1 MPGIAGGDVVSGR
14 VIFNITCDSLNNMC
28 LAFLLCAVILLLCAV
43 EVVSEAEA
51 CTCCTFN
58 KCRATFSFMYSRYY
72 IIAVDQ
78 NQNCLLVTRQNNNHS
93 PGPGPGRLV
102 PSSHQ
107 RSKLSNSILGAL
119 SRGDKRFQ
127 STLLNISIGN
137 WDLI

>member
-1 MPGIAGGDVVSGR
+1 MFSFLSMR
-14 VIFNITCDSLNNMC
+14 SY
-28 LAFLLCAVILLLCAV
+28 FLLYAV

-51 CTCCTFN
+51 CTCCAFD
-58 KCRATFSFMYSRYY
+58 KCRATFSFMYSRHY

-78 NQNCLLVTRQNNNHS
+78 NQNCLLVTRQNDNHS

-107 RSKLSNSILGAL
+107 RSKVSSSILGAL

-127 STLLNISIGN
+127 SILLNISIGN
-137 WDLI
+137 WYLI